1 MLKST
6 EDIAEHRMEETA
18 LKDGEGKF
26 RLLAALSPVGIF
38 FTDAKGKC
46 VYTNERWQEIAGMS
60 FKQALGEGWN
70 KAIHP
75 EDRKLVFDE
84 WYQSIQGN
92 RTFNLEYRF
101 QRQDGVITWVKGQAL
116 AERNH
121 EGEIVGYLGTITDIT
136 RLKKTEEA
144 LLATYER
151 FRSFIE
157 LTGQLGWTT
166 NPAGEVV
173 EDLPSW
179 RMYTGQTY
187 DEIKGWGWV
196 KALHH
201 DDIDSTVQIW
211 RKAFTE
217 KNRYEAEYRLRRHDG
232 VYRYFLASGIPVV
245 NEDES
250 IREWVG
256 TCIDITER
264 KKAEQELKRAYG
276 ELDDRVQERTAE
288 LAKKKEEL
296 EKEKTHIKVTNSLL
310 ELFVQRMSLGDYLDS
325 VVKIIQQWSACCC
338 VGIRILDKNGNIP
351 YEASVGFS
359 RKFLKSESFLS
370 PEKDQ
375 CACMRVFTGK
385 PEQQDL
391 PAVTG
396 HGSFYSNN
404 IFEYMNGLTDAE
416 KSRFRGICVQSGF
429 KSVAVVPLRYRK
441 EVIGVVH
448 LADEREGMVPVSN
461 VKFIENLSYMIGGA
475 IHKFYAENELRK
487 SQEQLRSLTSHL
499 QAVREDERTSISRE
513 IHDEMGQS
521 MTALKMDL
529 SWIKD
534 KYSDHVAMY
543 EKTKAMLSQIDEIIR
558 TVKKIITELRPG
570 ILDHLGISAAVE
582 WHAAEFQKLSGIPC
596 SVVISPEEIVLNKEL
611 STNIFRIFQE
621 ILTNVMRHAQA
632 TNVDVLFEKRDRR
645 VNLSVEDN
653 GKGITNEQISDPAS
667 FGIIGMRERIHGMN
681 GEIRIKG
688 VPGKGTSFSISI
700 PVPDE
705 GPHGTDFL

>member
-1 MLKST
+1 MKKKKTKKTNSPKTARMLKST

-288 LAKKKEEL
+288 LAKKK
-296 EKEKTHIKVTNSLL
+296 
-310 ELFVQRMSLGDYLDS
+310 
-325 VVKIIQQWSACCC
+325 
-338 VGIRILDKNGNIP
+338 
-351 YEASVGFS
+351 
-359 RKFLKSESFLS
+359 
-370 PEKDQ
+370 
-375 CACMRVFTGK
+375 
-385 PEQQDL
+385 
-391 PAVTG
+391 
-396 HGSFYSNN
+396 
-404 IFEYMNGLTDAE
+404 
-416 KSRFRGICVQSGF
+416 
-429 KSVAVVPLRYRK
+429 
-441 EVIGVVH
+441 
-448 LADEREGMVPVSN
+448 
-461 VKFIENLSYMIGGA
+461 
-475 IHKFYAENELRK
+475 
-487 SQEQLRSLTSHL
+487 
-499 QAVREDERTSISRE
+499 
-513 IHDEMGQS
+513 
-521 MTALKMDL
+521 
-529 SWIKD
+529 
-534 KYSDHVAMY
+534 
-543 EKTKAMLSQIDEIIR
+543 
-558 TVKKIITELRPG
+558 
-570 ILDHLGISAAVE
+570 
-582 WHAAEFQKLSGIPC
+582 
-596 SVVISPEEIVLNKEL
+596 
-611 STNIFRIFQE
+611 
-621 ILTNVMRHAQA
+621 
-632 TNVDVLFEKRDRR
+632 
-645 VNLSVEDN
+645 
-653 GKGITNEQISDPAS
+653 
-667 FGIIGMRERIHGMN
+667 
-681 GEIRIKG
+681 
-688 VPGKGTSFSISI
+688 
-700 PVPDE
+700 
-705 GPHGTDFL
+705 